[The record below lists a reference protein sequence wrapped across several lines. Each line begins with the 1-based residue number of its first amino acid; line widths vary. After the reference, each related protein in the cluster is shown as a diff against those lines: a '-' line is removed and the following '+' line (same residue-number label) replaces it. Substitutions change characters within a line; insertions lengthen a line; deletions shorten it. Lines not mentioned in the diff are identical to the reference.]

1 MSNFE
6 IARKNMVES
15 QIRPNHV
22 RDDRLIS
29 AMSELPRECF
39 VPKHMQGFAY
49 IDEDIDLGNG
59 RYLQEPMVL
68 ARLMQAANLN
78 SNDVVLDIGCGM
90 GYSTAVLA
98 RLASTVVGIEESEK
112 LAAQAEERLKNLDIT
127 NAVIYRSA
135 LADGYPQQA
144 PYDAIFINGSLPEV
158 PPAIFDQL
166 VDGGR
171 LVTVIAEDGQN
182 GKAVVYTRVRDIVS
196 EKFIFDAAT
205 PFLAEFSRAS
215 GFVF

>member
-1 MSNFE
+1 
-6 IARKNMVES
+6 MVDC
-15 QIRPNHV
+15 QIKPNHV
-22 RDDRLIS
+22 RDERIID
-29 AMSELPRECF
+29 AMSELPRESF

-68 ARLMQAANLN
+68 ARLIQAANLK
-78 SNDVVLDIGCGM
+78 STDVVLDIGCGM
-90 GYSTAVLA
+90 GYSTALLA
-98 RLASTVVGIEESEK
+98 RMASTVVGVEENEK
-112 LAAQAEERLKNLDIT
+112 LAEQAEERLKSLDIT
-127 NAVIYRSA
+127 NAVIYHSS
-135 LADGYPQQA
+135 LADGYPRQA

-158 PPAIFDQL
+158 PPTIFDQL

-182 GKAVVYTRVRDIVS
+182 GKAAVYTRVREIVS

-205 PFLAEFSRAS
+205 PFLKEFARKDE
-215 GFVF
+215 FVF